1 LQNDKILKVEYNY
14 FQINIASKIA
24 TVTIDRADKANAL
37 NIKAWEELRHVFET
51 LDKEKEA
58 RVIIL
63 NAAGKHFCSGM
74 DIAALMDIAQVR
86 HMDCQSRMREA
97 FREKLFALQ
106 AAVTSLE
113 KCQKPVLV
121 SIHGACIGGGIDL
134 VTAGDIRYATK
145 DAKFSIKEVD
155 MGLVA
160 DMGTLQRLPKLISP
174 ALVAELA
181 YTGRNMSGEEAE
193 KVAMVNKAFDT
204 KEDMESYVLKI
215 AEAIASKSPVVI
227 RGTKNVL
234 KYSRDHSVE
243 DALNYVTTWNAGM
256 IFSNDIME
264 AMAASFEKR
273 EAKFED

>member
-1 LQNDKILKVEYNY
+1 VEYKY
-14 FQINIASKIA
+14 FQVNIANKIA

-37 NIKAWEELRHVFET
+37 NLQAWSELKTLFEA

-58 RVIIL
+58 RVVIL
-63 NAAGKHFCSGM
+63 KGEGKHFCSGM
-74 DIAALMDIAQVR
+74 DIAALMEIAQVQ

-106 AAVTSLE
+106 DAVSSLE

-121 SIHGACIGGGIDL
+121 SIHGACVGGGVDL
-134 VTAGDIRYATK
+134 ATAADIRYATK
-145 DAKFSIKEVD
+145 NSQFSIKEVD

-181 YTGRNMSGEEAE
+181 YTGRKMSGEEAE
-193 KVAMVNKAFDT
+193 KVSLVNKSFDS
-204 KEDMESYVLKI
+204 KEEMDSYVHNI
-215 AEAIASKSPVVI
+215 ASSIASKSPVVI

-243 DALNYVTTWNAGM
+243 DSLNYVTAWNAGM
-256 IFSNDIME
+256 IFSKDIME

>member
-1 LQNDKILKVEYNY
+1 MEYNY
-14 FQINIASKIA
+14 FQVNINDKIA
-24 TVTIDRADKANAL
+24 TVTINRADKANAL
-37 NIKAWEELRHVFET
+37 NLKAWDELKLVFET

-74 DIAALMDIAQVR
+74 DIAALMDIAQVQ

-97 FREKLFALQ
+97 FRDKLFALQ

-121 SIHGACIGGGIDL
+121 AIHGACIGGGIDL

-193 KVAMVNKAFDT
+193 QVGMINKAFDT
-204 KEDMESYVLKI
+204 KEELESYVHKI
-215 AEAIASKSPVVI
+215 AKTIASKSPVVI

-243 DALNYVTTWNAGM
+243 DALNYVTAWNAGM